1 MSTAQM
7 RGSTGTLL
15 AHTGVTQLLLL
26 STSAFTRSRWL
37 FAEPCQLSKAG
48 IKSTGGWTQSSSSR
62 ELKGSDSPS
71 RPLGSARQLSGEP
84 RVRVKSQGVKS
95 QARSGFI

>member
-1 MSTAQM
+1 M

-62 ELKGSDSPS
+62 ELKGSDSLS

>member
-1 MSTAQM
+1 M
-7 RGSTGTLL
+7 RGSTRTLL
-15 AHTGVTQLLLL
+15 AHSGVTQLPLP
-26 STSAFTRSRWL
+26 STSAFTQSHRL

-48 IKSTGGWTQSSSSR
+48 IKSTGGWTRSSSSR

-84 RVRVKSQGVKS
+84 RVRVKSQRVKS